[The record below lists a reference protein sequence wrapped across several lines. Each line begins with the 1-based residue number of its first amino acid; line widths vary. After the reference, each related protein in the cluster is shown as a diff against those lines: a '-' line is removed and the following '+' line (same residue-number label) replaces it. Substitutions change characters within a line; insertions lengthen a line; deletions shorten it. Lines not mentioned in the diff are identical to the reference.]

1 MQTSFGDLT
10 VKDVAREAGVS
21 PATVSRVLNGSARV
35 SPDKV
40 ERVRSVIER
49 LGYKANPFSKS
60 LMTDDLK
67 TVGVLVPNLRDDF
80 YGVIVNAI
88 ERRLLEHGVHMMCS
102 LGHEDALIEQDAVKT
117 FKSRNLNA
125 YILLADLIS
134 DEVILE
140 LIQENI
146 PVVLLHRYL
155 PEVQQMCINVSNE
168 HGGFIATQHLID
180 LGHQRIAHITGPL
193 NRHHTLGRYT
203 GYTRALQRAGLT
215 VDPAL
220 VQSVPGPQWEILQGE
235 RMTQRLLSRTHFTA
249 MFAYN
254 DWLAIGA
261 MKAIR
266 AVGLR
271 IPEDISLV
279 SFDNRFFTELTH
291 PPLTGVDF
299 PRETLGLLAADRVIA
314 LMNGLEVE
322 PLPDLMPEL
331 IVRGSTAPLK
341 GL

>member
-1 MQTSFGDLT
+1 MT

-40 ERVRSVIER
+40 ERVREVIER

-60 LMTDDLK
+60 LLTEDLK

-102 LGHEDALIEQDAVKT
+102 LGHEDALVEEDAVQT
-117 FKSRNLNA
+117 FRSRSLNA

-134 DEVILE
+134 DEAILE
-140 LIQENI
+140 LVKDNI
-146 PVVLLHRYL
+146 PVVLIHRYL
-155 PEVQQMCINVSNE
+155 PELQHMCVNISNE
-168 HGGFIATQHLID
+168 HGGFIATQHLIE
-180 LGHQRIAHITGPL
+180 LGHTRIAHITGPL

-203 GYTRALQRAGLT
+203 GYMKALQQAGLP

-235 RMTQRLLSRTHFTA
+235 RMTQRLLSRTRFTA
-249 MFAYN
+249 LFAYN

-261 MKAIR
+261 MR
-266 AVGLR
+266 AVRAAGLR
-271 IPEDISLV
+271 IPEDISIV
-279 SFDNRFFTELTH
+279 SFDNRFFTEVTD

-299 PRETLGLLAADRVIA
+299 PRETLGVLAADRVIA
-314 LMNGLEVE
+314 LMNGQDVQM
-322 PLPDLMPEL
+322 LPDLKPEL
-331 IVRGSTAPLK
+331 VVRGSTAAVKK
-341 GL
+341 G